1 MYDNNITIQA
11 MADYTA
17 EIWERI
23 PTNEEMQTMYV
34 DAQERGLAV

>member
-1 MYDNNITIQA
+1 MYDYNITIQA

-17 EIWERI
+17 ELWERM
-23 PTNEEMQTMYV
+23 PTDEEIQAMYT

>member
-17 EIWERI
+17 ELWERML
-23 PTNEEMQTMYV
+23 TDEEMQEMYT
-34 DAQERGLAV
+34 DAQNRGLAV